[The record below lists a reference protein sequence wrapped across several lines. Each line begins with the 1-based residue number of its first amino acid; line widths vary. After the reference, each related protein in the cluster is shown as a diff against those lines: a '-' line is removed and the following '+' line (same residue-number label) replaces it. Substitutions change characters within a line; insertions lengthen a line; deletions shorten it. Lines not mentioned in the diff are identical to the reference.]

1 MIESMFETVFETV
14 VESMTGAG
22 VRLRVAAVQHGRLGA
37 YHFVVACGLLVAVLL
52 AGCRPPESTTDDE
65 LPDEP
70 VAYESVEALEP
81 AHDFALAKLDGGAV
95 RLSDLRG
102 QWVLVNFWATWCAPC
117 RAEMPY
123 LQYLASE
130 HADSLTILAVNMRE
144 PPAVIAPFAAELGLD
159 LPILLQPDDAML
171 LAYDVRGLPVS
182 VLIDPAGM
190 VVMRTV
196 GPLAEGAVERAV
208 R

>member
-1 MIESMFETVFETV
+1 MIDV
-14 VESMTGAG
+14 G
-22 VRLRVAAVQHGRLGA
+22 VRQRIAAVQLGRIGA
-37 YHFVVACGLLVAVLL
+37 HHFVVACVLLVAVLV
-52 AGCRPPESTTDDE
+52 AGCRPPEYTADDE

-70 VAYESVEALEP
+70 ATYESSEALEP

-95 RLSDLRG
+95 RLSGLRG

-123 LQYLASE
+123 LEHLASE
-130 HADSLTILAVNMRE
+130 HADSLTVLAVNMRE
-144 PPAVIAPFAAELGLD
+144 PSSVVAPVVAELGLD

-182 VLIDPAGM
+182 VLIDPDGM

-196 GPLAEGAVERAV
+196 GPLAEGVVERAIH
-208 R
+208 